1 MGADMGYTRSHS
13 TRENIAGQ
21 IMKALLL
28 LLVISQ
34 SCHGRPQIGNT
45 EPEQQS
51 IVSLQSGQQQFMTRL
66 LQQIESNT
74 TTNFVLSPHSIHSV
88 FSQLLQGSGGRTKE
102 ELESLLGVRASD
114 SLVEQ
119 YRILGQ
125 GLAGEGFKQAN
136 LLAVANSF
144 KPKIEYRTS
153 LNSGFQSDIREFDFG
168 SNSLGS
174 VQEINKYVEEVTNQ
188 KIKDLLANDDVDGLT
203 RMVLIN
209 AVYFKAN
216 WQFAFN
222 ADETFEAGFNSP
234 EAPEGSVNV
243 QYMSREADVR
253 MLVDQ
258 ERQMEILELPYE
270 DPNRSMLIVLPNAGT
285 STQDLVQRLGGLD
298 LASIRTNGKLAK
310 TSIFIPKFKLKFKT
324 YLKQQMEA
332 LGVRD
337 LFAQSANLTG
347 IRHEALSASEA
358 VHQAFIE
365 VNEEGTEAAAA
376 TAAVVGLRTAQQRK
390 REFFADRPFLFVVY
404 DFEHGVTLFAGKVV
418 NPNND
423 NVIQTRA
430 ALIQEPGT
438 GPASPSVAD
447 SAVCSKMFRD
457 FPNSLDN
464 SNICNKV
471 ATEGKKVDWLRK
483 NRALCE
489 ESKDFFDN
497 FQSKSCGSLWCDYA
511 APQLAD
517 WSAEANSSGVGG
529 CQGVEGRVESVQ
541 TKRRCKTVKNKL
553 EAAEFL
559 QCRS

>member
-1 MGADMGYTRSHS
+1 MGHTPGVIQ
-13 TRENIAGQ
+13 RERTLLDSGQ

-28 LLVISQ
+28 LLVFSR
-34 SCHGRPQIGNT
+34 SSHGRPQIGNT
-45 EPEQQS
+45 EPEQQN
-51 IVSLQSGQQQFMTRL
+51 IVSLQSGQQQFMNQL

-144 KPKIEYRTS
+144 KPKIGFRTN

-174 VQEINKYVEEVTNQ
+174 VQEINKYVEDVTNQ
-188 KIKDLLANDDVDGLT
+188 KIKDLLAT
-203 RMVLIN
+203 
-209 AVYFKAN
+209 

-234 EAPEGSVNV
+234 EGSVSA

-258 ERQMEILELPYE
+258 ERQLEILELPYE

-298 LASIRTNGKLAK
+298 LASIRTDGKLAK

-347 IRHEALSASEA
+347 ISDEALSASEA

-376 TAAVVGLRTAQQRK
+376 TAAVVGSRTAQQRK

-471 ATEGKKVDWLRK
+471 ATEGKKLDWLRK

-497 FQSKSCGSLWCDYA
+497 FQAKSCGSLWCDYA
-511 APQLAD
+511 APLLAD
-517 WSAEANSSGVGG
+517 WTAEANSSGVGG

-553 EAAEFL
+553 KAAEFL

>member
-1 MGADMGYTRSHS
+1 MG
-13 TRENIAGQ
+13 ENIAGQ

-28 LLVISQ
+28 FLVFSR
-34 SCHGRPQIGNT
+34 SSHGRPQIGST

-51 IVSLQSGQQQFMTRL
+51 IVSLQSGQQHFMNQL

-119 YRILGQ
+119 YKILGQ

-174 VQEINKYVEEVTNQ
+174 VQEI
-188 KIKDLLANDDVDGLT
+188 
-203 RMVLIN
+203 
-209 AVYFKAN
+209 
-216 WQFAFN
+216 
-222 ADETFEAGFNSP
+222 
-234 EAPEGSVNV
+234 NV

-347 IRHEALSASEA
+347 ISDEALSASEA

-390 REFFADRPFLFVVY
+390 GEFFADRPFLFVVY
-404 DFEHGVTLFAGKVV
+404 DFAHEVTLFAGKVV
-418 NPNND
+418 NPNNA

-430 ALIQEPGT
+430 ALIQGQRWQH
-438 GPASPSVAD
+438 PAQ
-447 SAVCSKMFRD
+447 
-457 FPNSLDN
+457 
-464 SNICNKV
+464 
-471 ATEGKKVDWLRK
+471 
-483 NRALCE
+483 AL
-489 ESKDFFDN
+489 
-497 FQSKSCGSLWCDYA
+497 KS
-511 APQLAD
+511 
-517 WSAEANSSGVGG
+517 
-529 CQGVEGRVESVQ
+529 
-541 TKRRCKTVKNKL
+541 
-553 EAAEFL
+553 
-559 QCRS
+559 

>member
-1 MGADMGYTRSHS
+1 MR
-13 TRENIAGQ
+13 N
-21 IMKALLL
+21 LLL
-28 LLVISQ
+28 LLSFCWSSQ
-34 SCHGRPQIGNT
+34 GRPQIGST
-45 EPEQQS
+45 DPQS
-51 IVSLQSGQQQFMTRL
+51 IVSLQSGQEQFTNRL

-88 FSQLLQGSGGRTKE
+88 FSQLLQGSGGRTKA
-102 ELESLLGVRASD
+102 ELENLLGVTASD

-125 GLAGEGFKQAN
+125 GLSGEGFKQAN

-144 KPKIEYRTS
+144 KPKREYRTS
-153 LNSGFQSDIREFDFG
+153 LNDGFQSDIREFDFG

-174 VQEINKYVEEVTNQ
+174 VQEINQYVEDVTNQ
-188 KIKDLLANDDVDGLT
+188 KIKDLLADNDVDGLT

-222 ADETFEAGFNSP
+222 AEETFESSFNSP
-234 EAPEGSVNV
+234 EGSVST

-253 MLVDQ
+253 MLVDR
-258 ERQMEILELPYE
+258 ERQLEILELPYE

-298 LASIRTNGKLAK
+298 LASIRTSGRRAM

-324 YLKQQMEA
+324 YLKQQMEQ

-337 LFAQSANLTG
+337 LFSLAADLSG
-347 IRHEALSASEA
+347 ISDEALSASEA

-404 DFEHGVTLFAGKVV
+404 DFAHGVTLFAGKVV
-418 NPNND
+418 NPNNA

-430 ALIQEPGT
+430 ALIQEPVI
-438 GPASPSVAD
+438 PARPAVAEAPSAN

-464 SNICNKV
+464 SAICNKV
-471 ATEGKKVDWLRK
+471 ESEGKKLDWLRK

-497 FQSKSCGSLWCDYA
+497 FMSKSCGALWCDYA

-517 WSAEANSSGVGG
+517 WSSEANSSGVGG

-553 EAAEFL
+553 KAAEFL
-559 QCRS
+559 QCRN